1 MSFIMIFDNK
11 FNRLGGVRNKGMEM
25 SEVRVGSWIVDL
37 EARTVSE
44 GDLVVSIIPEKDG
57 TFSILYSGDVSLERQ
72 IEVRGEAL
80 EVFKRAKI
88 VATWLS
94 QR

>member
-1 MSFIMIFDNK
+1 
-11 FNRLGGVRNKGMEM
+11 M
-25 SEVRVGSWIVDL
+25 SEIRVGSWVVDL

-44 GDLVVSIIPEKDG
+44 GNLVISIIPEKNG
-57 TFSILYSGDVSLERQ
+57 TFSTLYSGGVSLERQ
-72 IEVRGEAL
+72 IEVRGEAI